1 MEDTCAILGKRQ
13 CDDHPHAQRKRRL
26 ESRQLLLKTSAGMA
40 ARMGHFKLA
49 GSPKRKNYRPRR
61 KLQYS
66 EAPTE
71 SPSKSHAILCVCDN
85 TGLAKIY
92 L

>member
-40 ARMGHFKLA
+40 ARMGHFKLT

-61 KLQYS
+61 KLLYS

-71 SPSKSHAILCVCDN
+71 NPSKSHVILCVCDN